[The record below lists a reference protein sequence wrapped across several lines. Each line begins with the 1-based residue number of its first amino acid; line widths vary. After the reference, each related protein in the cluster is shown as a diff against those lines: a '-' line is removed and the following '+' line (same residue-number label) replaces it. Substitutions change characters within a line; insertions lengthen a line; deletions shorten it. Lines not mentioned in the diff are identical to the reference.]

1 MFSGRVSNGMWPRM
15 TMRSKQWYTKASTLP
30 NSVAKVSI
38 GRLPSSCF
46 SNKIIGQMAAGN
58 QSIAGDRKGTKGFK
72 GTKPQVSFPCSN
84 HLEHRRTGRDQ
95 RSVAVFKI
103 SNIFG

>member
-1 MFSGRVSNGMWPRM
+1 MFSGRVNSGMWPRM

-38 GRLPSSCF
+38 DRLPSSCF
-46 SNKIIGQMAAGN
+46 SNKIIGQTAGGN
-58 QSIAGDRKGTKGFK
+58 QSIAGDRTGKKGFK
-72 GTKPQVSFPCSN
+72 GTKPAVLFPCSN
-84 HLEHRRTGRDQ
+84 HPKHRPTGRDQ